1 MLLLSPGPVF
11 ELSILSPFFFFFASW
26 VGVGQVG
33 GPGAAGSDLL
43 GET

>member
-1 MLLLSPGPVF
+1 MLLLSPGRVF
-11 ELSILSPFFFFFASW
+11 ELSILSPFFFFASW

-33 GPGAAGSDLL
+33 RPGAAGSDLF